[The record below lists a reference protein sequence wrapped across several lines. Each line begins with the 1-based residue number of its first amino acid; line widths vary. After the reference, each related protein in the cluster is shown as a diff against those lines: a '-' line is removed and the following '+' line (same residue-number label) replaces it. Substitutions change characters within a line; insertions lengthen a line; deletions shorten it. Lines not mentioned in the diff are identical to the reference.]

1 MDNQIVY
8 KKDLKTGDILLY
20 GPVKD
25 NVLCELICA
34 LTDSPVSHTAMMYYD
49 TDHII
54 EETLPQVTI
63 GDIEPTTKDRQIYV
77 VRHNDS
83 SLDMIKVIDIAK
95 AYYDQQTPYPLSNLF
110 VVGTYLVLSKH
121 MPKNLSQPMQ
131 KLLTTLLYIASG
143 ELMKLINKKQ
153 YGDKHP
159 MVCSQFAYVC
169 YKQAGPEYKL
179 QLRKDS
185 ACNCLLNEMKS
196 CLEMQNELEW
206 KADEILLAQYT
217 DVSETEKEQLLQQ
230 IHEELL
236 KNGDNANGSFTKP
249 FVNAVTEFIKHFS
262 IAFGIMTKEELAKI
276 SVLDLIDELMDLKEY
291 FVTPG
296 DLYENCTN
304 ATVIGELHM

>member
-1 MDNQIVY
+1 
-8 KKDLKTGDILLY
+8 
-20 GPVKD
+20 
-25 NVLCELICA
+25 
-34 LTDSPVSHTAMMYYD
+34 
-49 TDHII
+49 
-54 EETLPQVTI
+54 
-63 GDIEPTTKDRQIYV
+63 
-77 VRHNDS
+77 
-83 SLDMIKVIDIAK
+83 
-95 AYYDQQTPYPLSNLF
+95 
-110 VVGTYLVLSKH
+110 
-121 MPKNLSQPMQ
+121 
-131 KLLTTLLYIASG
+131 
-143 ELMKLINKKQ
+143 
-153 YGDKHP
+153 
-159 MVCSQFAYVC
+159 
-169 YKQAGPEYKL
+169 
-179 QLRKDS
+179 
-185 ACNCLLNEMKS
+185 MKS

-262 IAFGIMTKEELAKI
+262 IAFGKI